1 MFNPKSFFRNKLSLN
16 FIYISLSQIVNYVFP
31 LLTFPYLVKVLGLNG
46 FGLYT
51 FATSFVGYFQL
62 IVDYG
67 FNIIGIKKIAE
78 GKKTTRVNTEV
89 YSSIFFTRMILMLI
103 CFILLLTIVLLF
115 SEFRKEFYLYIFSIP

>member
-89 YSSIFFTRMILMLI
+89 YSSI
-103 CFILLLTIVLLF
+103 
-115 SEFRKEFYLYIFSIP
+115 